1 MRVRTILWDL
11 DRTVWLYNENGP
23 IVLSQSLKIEDKK
36 TFEHE
41 YYKMWGN
48 LLDYFEEK
56 RVTYEEM
63 LNFIENQMPILS
75 AYSVKP
81 ERFLETIKQEKQ
93 NIVRINEE
101 AKEVLDYAK
110 ENKIQNLAVTDWFE
124 EHQKSALSEI
134 RVLEYFEKIYAC
146 DNGYFKNSKEKITEL
161 ERELAGKEKSEII
174 LIGDSL
180 ISDICF
186 AKRLGVR
193 SIWYNPK
200 GKENTTP
207 YNPTYEVDS
216 LTKVKEI
223 L

>member
-1 MRVRTILWDL
+1 MNIRTVLWDL
-11 DRTVWLYNENGP
+11 DCTVWLYNENEP
-23 IVLSQSLKIEDKK
+23 IVLSQKLKIGDQK
-36 TFEHE
+36 TFKDE

-56 RVTYEEM
+56 VVTYEGM
-63 LNFIENQMPILS
+63 SHFIEEQMPILS

-81 ERFLETIKQEKQ
+81 ERLLETIKQEKQ
-93 NIVRINEE
+93 NIVRLNKE
-101 AKEVLDYAK
+101 AKEVLDYAR

-124 EHQKSALSEI
+124 ECQKITLKGI
-134 RVLEYFEKIYAC
+134 GGLEYFERIYAC
-146 DNGYFKNSKEKITEL
+146 DNSYFKNSKGKITEL
-161 ERELAGKEKSEII
+161 ERELTGKEKSEII

-180 ISDICF
+180 ISDIRF
-186 AKRLGVR
+186 AERLGVR

-207 YNPTYEVDS
+207 YKPTYEVDS

>member
-1 MRVRTILWDL
+1 MSIRTILWDL
-11 DRTVWLYNENGP
+11 DCTVWLYNKNEP
-23 IVLSQSLKIEDKK
+23 IVLSQKLKIEDQK
-36 TFEHE
+36 TFKDE

-56 RVTYEEM
+56 VVTYEKM
-63 LNFIENQMPILS
+63 LHFIEEQMPILA

-81 ERFLETIKQEKQ
+81 EEFLETIKQEKQ
-93 NIVRINEE
+93 NIARLNEE
-101 AKEVLDYAK
+101 AKEVLDYARK
-110 ENKIQNLAVTDWFE
+110 NKIQNIAVTDWFE
-124 EHQKSALSEI
+124 EHQKLALIGIGIS
-134 RVLEYFEKIYAC
+134 EYFEKIYAC
-146 DNGYFKNSKEKITEL
+146 DNGYFKNSKGKITEL
-161 ERELAGKEKSEII
+161 ERKLAGKEKSEII

-186 AKRLGVR
+186 AERLGVR
-193 SIWYNPK
+193 SIWYNPN

-207 YNPTYEVDS
+207 YKPTYEVNS

>member
-1 MRVRTILWDL
+1 MSIRTVLWDL
-11 DRTVWLYNENGP
+11 DCTVWLYNENEP
-23 IVLSQSLKIEDKK
+23 IVLSQKLKIGDQK
-36 TFEHE
+36 TFKDE

-56 RVTYEEM
+56 VVTCEGM
-63 LNFIENQMPILS
+63 SHFIEEQMPILS

-93 NIVRINEE
+93 NIVRLNEE
-101 AKEVLDYAK
+101 AKEVLDYAR

-134 RVLEYFEKIYAC
+134 GVLEYFEKIYAC
-146 DNGYFKNSKEKITEL
+146 DNGYFKNSKGKITEL
-161 ERELAGKEKSEII
+161 ERELTGKEKSEII

-180 ISDICF
+180 ISDIRF
-186 AKRLGVR
+186 AERLGVR
-193 SIWYNPK
+193 SIWYNPN